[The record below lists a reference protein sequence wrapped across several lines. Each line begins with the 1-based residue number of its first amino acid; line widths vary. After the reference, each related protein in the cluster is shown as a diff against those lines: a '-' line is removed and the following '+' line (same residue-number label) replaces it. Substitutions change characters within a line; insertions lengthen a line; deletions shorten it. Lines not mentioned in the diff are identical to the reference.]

1 MPTLSLEADTGG
13 AQDGA
18 PNVLILEPAAVS
30 KLRPISGPAPQ
41 TDGLAELRAML
52 DQREYKGAVEFYQAS
67 RYAEEHA
74 ARILKPVLLQHLSQ
88 LINTSRQDDFTQLT
102 ERLFRAVLR

>member
-1 MPTLSLEADTGG
+1 MAFSAGWLRDSWYLSDAPKSSNAMPTLSLEADTGG

-30 KLRPISGPAPQ
+30 KLRLISGPAPQ

-67 RYAEEHA
+67 RYAE
-74 ARILKPVLLQHLSQ
+74 
-88 LINTSRQDDFTQLT
+88 
-102 ERLFRAVLR
+102 